1 MACRRRQPDWWRQV
15 AYSGTKLLYQPEP
28 KPVVYIVP
36 VKNILGRLALV
47 PYGEHGTIPYDWH
60 ALQRSHYP
68 RGVCDARDRPG
79 SGSRL
84 FYINSWAMIWS
95 SDHARSGRDGN
106 WAALSAGAYTSCF
119 YRPCKK
125 TFWAD
130 KRWSPMRAAGGMQ
143 HETRKRASGRIWVHL
158 LCFLCTLVL
167 GSCTLCIFCVLWCT
181 LCSLVHF
188 MFPETLK
195 QAYLGNQLSVRD

>member
-47 PYGEHGTIPYDWH
+47 PYGEHGTISYDWH
-60 ALQRSHYP
+60 ALQHSHYP

-79 SGSRL
+79 SGSRQFYY

-106 WAALSAGAYTSCF
+106 WAALSAGAYISCL
-119 YRPCKK
+119 YRPYTKHSGPFSAGPPWTQRAGCCMRLKK
-125 TFWAD
+125 
-130 KRWSPMRAAGGMQ
+130 
-143 HETRKRASGRIWVHL
+143 L
-158 LCFLCTLVL
+158 LQGAYVCTYCV
-167 GSCTLCIFCVLWCT
+167 SCVL
-181 LCSLVHF
+181 
-188 MFPETLK
+188 
-195 QAYLGNQLSVRD
+195 